1 MSHSNYWS
9 ELLKTPSMQCVVLQ
23 LMQQENTAIH
33 LAKNLHQKNQHTYI
47 LCSQMAKFNALHQN
61 HSHNIETFSSTR
73 DLEEKM
79 LSWLTRFS
87 NGIVIHSAAVGDY
100 EISDYSN
107 QDRKISSNQSEL
119 IIKLRPAP
127 KILPQLK
134 KKAPLSKVIS
144 FKAASPD
151 ISIEEMIEIA
161 KCNPKKQ
168 LRFGLCKSIGQT
180 DQNIALV
187 LAERVLK
194 FERRT
199 DAIEGL
205 LSLVNSWML
214 LDNQ

>member
-1 MSHSNYWS
+1 
-9 ELLKTPSMQCVVLQ
+9 
-23 LMQQENTAIH
+23 
-33 LAKNLHQKNQHTYI
+33 
-47 LCSQMAKFNALHQN
+47 MAKFNALHQN
-61 HSHNIETFSSTR
+61 HSHNIEIFSSTR

-100 EISDYSN
+100 EIGDASN
-107 QDRKISSNQSEL
+107 QDKKISSNQSEL
-119 IIKLRPAP
+119 ILKLRPAP

-134 KKAPLSKVIS
+134 RSAPLSKVIS

-161 KCNPKKQ
+161 KMQ
-168 LRFGLCKSIGQT
+168 FQKSNSDLVFANQIGQT
-180 DQNIALV
+180 HQNVALV